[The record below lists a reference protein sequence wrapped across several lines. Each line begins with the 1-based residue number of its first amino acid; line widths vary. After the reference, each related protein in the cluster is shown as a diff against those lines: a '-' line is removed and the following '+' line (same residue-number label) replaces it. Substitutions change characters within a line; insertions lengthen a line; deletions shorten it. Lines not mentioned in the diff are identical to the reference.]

1 MEFRSAEPVL
11 QRDLQSSM
19 NECNTSMD
27 MNIWS
32 VESTLRIGV
41 RRLGLVEWIERHM
54 YARHPRV
61 RPSQA
66 PTAHFA
72 DDFFPIVSYR
82 GHKRRWHRG
91 RWHTWHMPRLIWP
104 FLVSQD
110 SQAVFGFPRLP
121 SYLFAPNYQ
130 PIPKKV
136 ALPGYQLP
144 NWFQHRANIPK

>member
-1 MEFRSAEPVL
+1 MVSLVRFYLETIKAELPGAWTWVQLLEFRSAEPVL

-66 PTAHFA
+66 PTARSA
-72 DDFFPIVSYR
+72 
-82 GHKRRWHRG
+82 G
-91 RWHTWHMPRLIWP
+91 RL
-104 FLVSQD
+104 
-110 SQAVFGFPRLP
+110 LP
-121 SYLFAPNYQ
+121 DRVLS
-130 PIPKKV
+130 
-136 ALPGYQLP
+136 
-144 NWFQHRANIPK
+144 RS